1 MVIGMFYIWGNGY
14 SLYFHCGSSFM
25 GVYTCQSLLNC
36 RLENVCILLH
46 INYTATKLVCEI
58 LYTHPSSY
66 S

>member
-25 GVYTCQSLLNC
+25 DVYTCQSLLNC
-36 RLENVCILLH
+36 RLENVCILLY

-58 LYTHPSSY
+58 LYSHPSGY